1 MRTTLSASQNTDLDR
16 QMPSSSCVTETRS
29 CKLGKP
35 HLDIQLSANP
45 SEEESPFSTSQS
57 SKPAQRWQA
66 TRERA
71 RGQPLTRTRERP
83 VQSTEDSLVPSISR
97 QSTGPSPAISCSIGR
112 QLLATPT
119 PRHSLPPG
127 LSAEPAPTLAPIPS
141 RLGRGAPAGR
151 HPRRPRL
158 SAAISTGAV
167 SIFSD
172 TASLG

>member
-1 MRTTLSASQNTDLDR
+1 MILESTVLKGRCPLHYVLLPNHFERKML
-16 QMPSSSCVTETRS
+16 
-29 CKLGKP
+29 
-35 HLDIQLSANP
+35 IQLFANP

-158 SAAISTGAV
+158 SAAISAGAV